1 MAKNSTKD
9 IEAQQIGGSRIVSSS
24 HLAATSKMPELSE
37 FEFGLI
43 LASNAFDRW
52 MVRCMAAT
60 GLPGLTALE
69 VLVLHS
75 VNHRQRAKRLSDI
88 CLALGIED
96 THTVVYALKKLESQ
110 KLIERVRQGKEK
122 LLLITKAGEDVCLR
136 YGEVRE
142 RLLVEAVSTLG
153 MDPKSISAVA
163 STLRF
168 LSGHYDQAARTATTL

>member
-1 MAKNSTKD
+1 MTTTSKQNKEGQRA
-9 IEAQQIGGSRIVSSS
+9 GGSAIVSSS
-24 HLAATSKMPELSE
+24 HLAATSRLPELSE
-37 FEFGLI
+37 YEFGLI
-43 LASNAFDRW
+43 LASNAFNRW

-60 GLPGLTALE
+60 GVTGLTSLE

-110 KLIERVRQGKEK
+110 KLIKRVRQGKEK
-122 LLLITKAGEDVCLR
+122 LLLITDTGEDLCKR

-142 RLLVEAVSTLG
+142 QLLVDAVSTLG
-153 MDPKSISAVA
+153 MDPKSISSVA
-163 STLRF
+163 ATLRF
-168 LSGHYDQAARTATTL
+168 LSGHYEQAARTATTL